1 VGRSQLQVCFTRDE
15 KRRTQKYSTRQLD
28 SLEELPDE
36 ADSTALPSPQGGWP
50 PARSTVINDM
60 HVIDRTQALRAKVAL
75 EEVCSGARLASAPE
89 FYSSHFVDHVNGAEH
104 RGHEGI
110 RRSVQAYA
118 RVLSDLRID
127 VKEQM
132 VDTDR
137 VTSRFT
143 VTGGCYGRQVS
154 FEGITISRFEGEL
167 IVEDWTVTDGWG
179 LLKQLGVWRS
189 LLIVLKS

>member
-1 VGRSQLQVCFTRDE
+1 M
-15 KRRTQKYSTRQLD
+15 
-28 SLEELPDE
+28 
-36 ADSTALPSPQGGWP
+36 
-50 PARSTVINDM
+50 NDM
-60 HVIDRTQALRAKVAL
+60 QAVERSQALRAKVAL

-104 RGHEGI
+104 RGHDGI

-118 RVLSDLRID
+118 RVLSDLRIE

-132 VDTDR
+132 VNTDR

-143 VTGGCYGRQVS
+143 VRGGCYGREVS
-154 FEGITISRFEGEL
+154 FDGITVSRFEDEL
-167 IVEDWTVTDGWG
+167 IVEDWTVTDGWA

-189 LLIVLKS
+189 LLIALRS